1 MIARRNQNSGAHNC
15 RRGTRLPL
23 RNGQS
28 RALREHVRDRRSKVH
43 CLSGAQTNNHFLRA
57 STSSMGGHC
66 APRHLSQYLRAFTG
80 CSAEF
85 PHAVCTAA
93 PASSRAIRPKLS
105 SLFKCSSVYARPSFF
120 QTSRAVSPPP
130 ACALQRAHAHHP
142 VVAGRSL
149 RTTAS
154 TAWPVGAT
162 EIAAAQVHE
171 WADDP
176 ALGPRFVPPCRRGLR
191 CSPIPSHVRHLADA
205 LTSCIASCQP
215 SRALHAKRPR
225 NPRETVHRRA
235 NGAHNDHAPGTAG
248 LSLQRKARPF
258 FRSPPTLGWSLD
270 RAAPRSC
277 NEEVLGYRANMFNNE
292 CVIWEHQGW
301 RISTRN
307 RAPAGRCAGPHV
319 VAQKPARAARE
330 RAKLRSRQTT

>member
-1 MIARRNQNSGAHNC
+1 
-15 RRGTRLPL
+15 
-23 RNGQS
+23 
-28 RALREHVRDRRSKVH
+28 
-43 CLSGAQTNNHFLRA
+43 
-57 STSSMGGHC
+57 MGGHC

-105 SLFKCSSVYARPSFF
+105 SLFKCSSVYARPSSFKRVEPF
-120 QTSRAVSPPP
+120 RRLRGARFNERMRTLPSLP
-130 ACALQRAHAHHP
+130 ADHCEQQLA
-142 VVAGRSL
+142 
-149 RTTAS
+149 
-154 TAWPVGAT
+154 
-162 EIAAAQVHE
+162 
-171 WADDP
+171 
-176 ALGPRFVPPCRRGLR
+176 RRGPSARLKLPPLKCMNGLTILHWGHDSSRRTAGGR
-191 CSPIPSHVRHLADA
+191 CLPIPSHVRHLADA

-225 NPRETVHRRA
+225 KPRETVHRRA

-319 VAQKPARAARE
+319 VAQKPVRAARE

>member
-105 SLFKCSSVYARPSFF
+105 SLFKCSSVYARRRSVKRVEPFRRHRRARFNERMRTIPSLPADHCE
-120 QTSRAVSPPP
+120 QQLARHGPSARLKLPPLKCMNGLTILHWGHDSSRRAAGGSGVHRSHRTCGTSPTHSP
-130 ACALQRAHAHHP
+130 
-142 VVAGRSL
+142 VASPLASL
-149 RTTAS
+149 REPCTRSDLAI
-154 TAWPVGAT
+154 PVRPCIGAQT
-162 EIAAAQVHE
+162 
-171 WADDP
+171 
-176 ALGPRFVPPCRRGLR
+176 GPIMITRRGL
-191 CSPIPSHVRHLADA
+191 
-205 LTSCIASCQP
+205 
-215 SRALHAKRPR
+215 
-225 NPRETVHRRA
+225 
-235 NGAHNDHAPGTAG
+235 
-248 LSLQRKARPF
+248 
-258 FRSPPTLGWSLD
+258 
-270 RAAPRSC
+270 
-277 NEEVLGYRANMFNNE
+277 
-292 CVIWEHQGW
+292 
-301 RISTRN
+301 
-307 RAPAGRCAGPHV
+307 PA
-319 VAQKPARAARE
+319 
-330 RAKLRSRQTT
+330 